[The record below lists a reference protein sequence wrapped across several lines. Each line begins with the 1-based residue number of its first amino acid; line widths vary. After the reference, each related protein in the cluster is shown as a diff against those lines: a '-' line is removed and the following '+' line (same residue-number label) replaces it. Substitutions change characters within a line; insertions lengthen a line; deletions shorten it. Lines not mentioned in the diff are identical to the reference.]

1 MEDPSDR
8 NNIQEAERV
17 DSMAQ
22 ILYCDFKRKGMW
34 GKGNNLGLTGSNN
47 VGGGPLGYRNGF

>member
-47 VGGGPLGYRNGF
+47 VGGGSFGL